1 MSDSRTA
8 ANESTKVVRDTMKR
22 GEAAAERSAQV
33 GQEAFSMA
41 VHNGSELNLKI
52 IENARANMEAFF
64 DFTEELATTKDP
76 SALMELW
83 KDHTQK
89 QFEMFGKQAQE
100 LMLLGQQLAGN
111 SVSLVPR

>member
-1 MSDSRTA
+1 MSDFRTA
-8 ANESTKVVRDTMKR
+8 ANESANMVRDSMKR
-22 GEAAAERSAQV
+22 GEAAVERSAQV

-64 DFTEELATTKDP
+64 NFAEELATTKDP
-76 SALMELW
+76 SALMEIW

-89 QFEMFGKQAQE
+89 QFEMFGKQTQE